1 MKIGLTLGKYA
12 PLHAGHQL
20 VIERALAECDRTLVL
35 AYDAPSVTRIPL
47 AVRAGW
53 ISELYPSVEVIEVT
67 GAPEETGYSPAIMRA
82 QEEAILRALGGR
94 EVTHFYSSERYGDHV
109 SRALGAV
116 DRRVDPSRS
125 SVPISATAVRSDPFA
140 HRRYLSDVVY
150 RDLIR
155 LPVFLGAPSTGKTT
169 LARALAEVYDT
180 EWMPEYGRE
189 YWDAHQVDRRLSPAQ
204 LVDIA
209 VGHLERE
216 ERLRLESRQWLFVDT
231 NAITTYMFALYY
243 HGHALPELD
252 EMARAAERR
261 YEPVFL
267 CDLDV
272 PYDDTWDRSGE
283 VARATFQQQ
292 IEADLARRGI
302 AYHLLS
308 GSLEARIAA
317 VRAVIDETPA
327 LWRL

>member
-35 AYDAPSVTRIPL
+35 VYDSPSVTRIPL
-47 AVRAGW
+47 SVRAGW
-53 ISELYPSVEVIEVT
+53 ISTLYPSAEVIEVV
-67 GAPEETGYSPAIMRA
+67 GAPEETGYHPAIMRA
-82 QEEAILRALGGR
+82 QEEAILRALAGR
-94 EVTHFYSSERYGDHV
+94 SVTHFYSSEPYGEHV

-116 DRRVDPSRS
+116 DRRVDPARS
-125 SVPISATAVRSDPFA
+125 SAPISATAVRSDPFA
-140 HRRYLSDVVY
+140 HRQYLPEVVY

-169 LARALAEVYDT
+169 LARTLAAVYDT

-189 YWDAHQVDRRLSPAQ
+189 YWDTNQVDRRLSPEQ

-216 ERLRLESRQWLFVDT
+216 ERRRLASRQWLFVDT

-243 HGHALPELD
+243 HGDALPELG
-252 EMARAAERR
+252 ELATAAEHR
-261 YEPVFL
+261 YQPVFL
-267 CDLDV
+267 CDLDI

-283 VARATFQQQ
+283 VARASFQQE
-292 IEADLARRGI
+292 ITVDLDRRGI
-302 AYHLLS
+302 SYHRLS
-308 GSLEARIAA
+308 GSIEERIAA
-317 VRAVIDETPA
+317 VRTVLDATPS
-327 LWRL
+327 LWCS